1 MTDSPAFAF
10 SDLLVEEQSGASP
23 ILATY
28 HGVPGHD
35 HRLDDFSPP
44 ASDSRHAQTLEW
56 LADLDRLP
64 VHDEA
69 DRLAVAVMRE
79 RLGCEVALH
88 DAGEH
93 LRDINVLGS
102 PLQAVR
108 NVFTLMPTA
117 GDDDWRTV
125 AARLE
130 QVPWSLGTL
139 RAAYA
144 EGIARGVVAAR
155 RQVLGAA
162 DVAAICAGAM
172 PGPSGATD
180 PWFESFAASYS
191 GDDAELAERLRAA
204 AAGATAAYADLATW
218 LREVYAPAASETDGV
233 GRERYVVNARVY
245 LGSDLDPEE
254 TYAWAWGELAGITH
268 RMVTCAQR
276 LYGGVTPVEAQ
287 ARLDIDPAHTI
298 EDAEQA
304 RAWLQQ
310 VTDETT
316 ASFDGRFF
324 DIPPQMLRCEAV
336 LAPPGAAAAPY
347 YTGPSED
354 FSRPGR
360 TWLPVIGEARFRTWW
375 LLSVWH
381 HEAVPGHHLQIGYA
395 RTQNERLSRFQR
407 LSTVSG
413 HAEGWAL
420 YAERL
425 MDELGYYSDPAD
437 ELGFLS
443 NQALRALRVI
453 VDIGLHL
460 GLAVPADADPVLLDD
475 VDGLAPGVVWTP
487 ELARAFLQV
496 RGLQTPGF
504 AASEVDRYL
513 GLPGQAI
520 CYKVGERH
528 WVTARARAEEAAGA
542 AFDLKAWHMR
552 ALALGSVGLGVL
564 DDELTRAAG

>member
-1 MTDSPAFAF
+1 MTVSPVFAF
-10 SDLLVEEQSGASP
+10 SDRLVDEQAQASP
-23 ILATY
+23 IHATY
-28 HGVPGHD
+28 LGVPGHE
-35 HRLDDFSPP
+35 HRLDDFSP
-44 ASDSRHAQTLEW
+44 AACEARRAQTLGW
-56 LADLDRLP
+56 LAELDALP
-64 VHDEA
+64 IESDA
-69 DRLAVAVMRE
+69 DRLAAAVIRE
-79 RLGCEVALH
+79 RLGCDVALFEI
-88 DAGEH
+88 GEH

-102 PLQAVR
+102 PLQSVR

-117 GDDDWRTV
+117 TDDDWREV
-125 AARLE
+125 AARLG
-130 QVPWSLGTL
+130 QVAPSLATL
-139 RAAYA
+139 REAFV
-144 EGIARGVVAAR
+144 EGVARGVVPAR

-162 DVAAICAGAM
+162 DVAGVCAGTQ

-180 PWFESFAASYS
+180 AWFGSYVDGYA
-191 GDDAELAERLRAA
+191 GDDEALAGSLRAGA
-204 AAGATAAYADLATW
+204 AAATAAYAELATC

-254 TYAWAWGELAGITH
+254 TYAWAWGELAAISH
-268 RMVTCAQR
+268 RMVGCAAR
-276 LYGGVTPVEAQ
+276 LYGGVTPTEAQ
-287 ARLDIDPAHTI
+287 ARLDVDPAHTL
-298 EDAEQA
+298 EGAEQT
-304 RAWLQQ
+304 RAWLQR
-310 VTDETT
+310 VIDETT
-316 ASFDGRFF
+316 ASFDGRYF
-324 DIPPQMLRCEAV
+324 DIPEKMLRCEAV

-360 TWLPVIGEARFRTWW
+360 TWLPVIGEDRFRTWW

-381 HEAVPGHHLQIGYA
+381 HESVPGHHLQIGFA
-395 RTQNERLSRFQR
+395 RAQSERLSRFQR

-425 MDELGYYSDPAD
+425 MDSLGYYGDPAD

-443 NQALRALRVI
+443 NPALRALRVI

-475 VDGLAPGVVWTP
+475 VEGLAPGVAWTP
-487 ELARAFLQV
+487 ELAREFLRV

-504 AASEVDRYL
+504 ATSEVDRYL

-520 CYKVGERH
+520 CYKVGERQ
-528 WVTARARAEEAAGA
+528 WITARARAEVAAGD
-542 AFDLKAWHMR
+542 AFDLKGWHMR